1 MFGLIVFGLLGIYLL
16 LLVWATRRGWRWG
29 VEKKGWTGRKRW
41 LGAAIGFLIVY
52 LPVFWDWIPTFVMH
66 QYYCATE
73 AGFWVYKTLDQ
84 WKAENP
90 GVMETLTTQQV
101 PPHKF
106 EGDENNLTSTT
117 LWNSRIK
124 STLKRQGPIFLH
136 RSRQENEL
144 IDIKSNE
151 ILARYVD
158 FSTSHELRQAGWYGW
173 KFWLAIDHCPNYR
186 DKGIQFGK
194 FLEQLKGAETIN
206 RVSVD

>member
-52 LPVFWDWIPTFVMH
+52 LPVFWDWLPTVAMH

-90 GVMETLTTQQV
+90 GVMETLVVNKGEPSNYETFDDGHGKTNTYLPNNYFNWIVTQQ
-101 PPHKF
+101 
-106 EGDENNLTSTT
+106 DISSL
-117 LWNSRIK
+117 L
-124 STLKRQGPIFLH
+124 PII
-136 RSRQENEL
+136 RTER
-144 IDIKSNE
+144 
-151 ILARYVD
+151 
-158 FSTSHELRQAGWYGW
+158 
-173 KFWLAIDHCPNYR
+173 
-186 DKGIQFGK
+186 
-194 FLEQLKGAETIN
+194 QLKLIK
-206 RVSVD
+206 